1 RATDPEIDMFFKKIH
16 QVAARDWES
25 WVAENDAV
33 VLDVREP
40 HEWAQGILAGA
51 RKVQLTMLPDALAS
65 LEPTRPVLVVCRS
78 GNRSQHAAKFLVDQ
92 GFANVANL
100 SGGMRALGLAV

>member
-1 RATDPEIDMFFKKIH
+1 MFFKKIQ
-16 QVAARDWES
+16 QVPAGDWEA
-25 WVAENDAV
+25 WVTENDAV

-51 RKVQLTMLPDALAS
+51 KKVQLTMLPTALGS
-65 LEPTRPVLVVCRS
+65 LDTTRPILVVCRS
-78 GNRSQHAAKFLVDQ
+78 GNRSQHAARFLIDQ
-92 GFANVANL
+92 GFGTVANL

>member
-1 RATDPEIDMFFKKIH
+1 MFFKKIQ
-16 QVAARDWES
+16 QVAARDWEA
-25 WVAENDAV
+25 WVSEHDAV

-51 RKVQLTMLPDALAS
+51 KKVQLTMLPNALAS
-65 LEPTRPVLVVCRS
+65 LDTTRPVLVVCRS
-78 GNRSQHAAKFLVDQ
+78 GNRSQHAARFLIDQ